1 MLQSGNYDY
10 LGHIVGLVL
19 ARLLI
24 YVLPLS
30 LNADMSLFS
39 FTLSLGLLTM
49 ILYKNDNIFF
59 AFITILSG
67 VMLFQQYA
75 GDALDI
81 VINLLAGGLFAYSYV
96 ILLATYNITLYN
108 PDNEKRIEEKKKEE
122 NEKKK
127 EDPFKC
133 ALFKN
138 NILVKYV

>member
-1 MLQSGNYDY
+1 MFQSGNYDY

-39 FTLSLGLLTM
+39 FALSLGLLTM

-81 VINLLAGGLFAYSYV
+81 VINLLAGGLFAYLYV

-108 PDNEKRIEEKKKEE
+108 PDNEKKIEEKKKEE
-122 NEKKK
+122 IEKKK